1 MASKTRLFSMDPRP
15 PMYRYLRQ
23 ALANGPFLRQ
33 NHHDKPHSVAG
44 KLVVGVDEDSD
55 DDQPRSRTSST
66 GSGSGEPKIYH
77 GGPIQELREFFNKMD
92 KVVSGKLIVGE
103 TQFNDDSDS
112 DDEDYFKVHAD

>member
-1 MASKTRLFSMDPRP
+1 MTEFKDAPGNIVQETLEYLSKID
-15 PMYRYLRQ
+15 Q
-23 ALANGPFLRQ
+23 V
-33 NHHDKPHSVAG
+33 VAG

-77 GGPIQELREFFNKMD
+77 GGPIQELRELFNKMD
-92 KVVSGKLIVGE
+92 KEVSGKLIVGE